1 MGPEVV
7 KIRVQALNEEAFK
20 PYGSVLRQK
29 QPIFP
34 EVDPG
39 EGKVAMEL
47 LRVKPGSRNR
57 QGSGYRIEELAI
69 HFSYNQTF
77 IPLKGSI
84 ILIVAPA
91 PPKVGKSET
100 DYSVDYSKLAA
111 FLIESGQAAMID
123 KGVWHG
129 AAVPGAECEF
139 INVTRKNPGEVT
151 SDQFR
156 HPTQRGYVETVD
168 VLKRDQ
174 KVVELEL

>member
-1 MGPEVV
+1 MAPEIV
-7 KIRVQALNEEAFK
+7 KIKVQTLNEDAFK
-20 PYGSVLRQK
+20 PYGSVLKQK
-29 QPIFP
+29 RPIFP

-47 LRVKPGSRNR
+47 LRAKPGSGNQ

-69 HFSYNQTF
+69 HYSYNQAF
-77 IPLKGSI
+77 IPLKGSM

-91 PPKVGKSET
+91 PPKIGKSET
-100 DYSVDYSKLAA
+100 DYPVDYSKLAA
-111 FLIESGQAAMID
+111 FVVEPGQAAMIG

-129 AAVPGAECEF
+129 SAVPGAECEF

-156 HPTQRGYVETVD
+156 HPTQRGYVEMVD
-168 VLKRDQ
+168 VLKRDN
-174 KVVELEL
+174 KVIEVEL